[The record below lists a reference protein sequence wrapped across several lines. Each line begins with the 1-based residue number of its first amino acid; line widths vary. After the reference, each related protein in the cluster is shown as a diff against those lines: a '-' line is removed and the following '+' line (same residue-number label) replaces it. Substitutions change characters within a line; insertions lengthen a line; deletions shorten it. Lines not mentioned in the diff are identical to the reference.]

1 MARTV
6 IRRRAGPAIRVALAA
21 SECYARSR
29 ADGPLA
35 AGVPR
40 HFVPPLLAMKPSSS
54 VQVLRIAGWLALAAT
69 TAWVGRVA
77 ERAFRAVEP
86 ASPVVLRADVPYR
99 LAGDSPLLLDV
110 YLPPGRGERR
120 PDAVGRP
127 AILLVHGGS
136 WVGGT
141 RRLLR
146 PGPGNPRP
154 MAIQLAE
161 SGFVVV
167 APDYRLARPGRASW
181 PSALDDLRE
190 AVRWARHRADELGI
204 DPDRIAAAGQ
214 SAGGHLAMLLGTTR
228 PAEDAEAPAS
238 RVRAVVSL
246 SGPTDLVRLPSDR
259 VRHLAHEPAAV
270 FLGRDPV
277 DSAGP
282 ARAASPVHRIHEAT
296 APMLMIHGTHDA
308 WVPIVQAERLDAA
321 LEKAGIAHRLIRV
334 EGARH
339 GFDVDVRDPEVPGPL
354 PRRLLPEILA
364 FLEACG
370 MLPEG
375 ELP

>member
-1 MARTV
+1 
-6 IRRRAGPAIRVALAA
+6 
-21 SECYARSR
+21 
-29 ADGPLA
+29 
-35 AGVPR
+35 
-40 HFVPPLLAMKPSSS
+40 MKPSRP

-99 LAGDSPLLLDV
+99 LVGGSPLLLDV
-110 YLPPGRGERR
+110 YLPPGRSERR

-127 AILLVHGGS
+127 AILLIHGGS
-136 WVGGT
+136 WIGGT

-161 SGFVVV
+161 SGFVVI
-167 APDYRLARPGRASW
+167 APDYHLARPGRAAW
-181 PSALDDLRE
+181 LMALYDICAAVAWIRRHAEDLD
-190 AVRWARHRADELGI
+190 V
-204 DPDRIAAAGQ
+204 DPERIAAIGQ
-214 SAGGHLAMLLGTTR
+214 SAGGHLALFLATLLPDDDHPVR
-228 PAEDAEAPAS
+228 PTG
-238 RVRAVVSL
+238 VRAVVSF
-246 SGPTDLVRLPSDR
+246 SGPTDLVRLPSER
-259 VRHLAHEPAAV
+259 VRHLAHEPVEV
-270 FLGRDPV
+270 FLGRDDPG
-277 DSAGP
+277 A
-282 ARAASPVHRIHEAT
+282 ARVASPVHRIHRET
-296 APMLMIHGTHDA
+296 VPMLLIHGTHDA
-308 WVPIVQAERLDAA
+308 WVPIAQAERLDAA

-375 ELP
+375 KSP

>member
-1 MARTV
+1 
-6 IRRRAGPAIRVALAA
+6 
-21 SECYARSR
+21 
-29 ADGPLA
+29 
-35 AGVPR
+35 
-40 HFVPPLLAMKPSSS
+40 MKPSRP
-54 VQVLRIAGWLALAAT
+54 VQVLRIAAWVALAAT

-77 ERAFRAVEP
+77 ERVFRAIEP
-86 ASPVVLRADVPYR
+86 ASTVVLRADVPYR
-99 LAGDSPLLLDV
+99 LAGGSPLLVDI
-110 YLPPGRGERR
+110 YLPPRRGERR

-161 SGFVVV
+161 SGFVVL
-167 APDYRLARPGRASW
+167 AADYRLARPGRTSW

-190 AVRWARHRADELGI
+190 AVRWARRHADELGI
-204 DPDRIAAAGQ
+204 NADRIAAAGQ
-214 SAGGHLAMLLGTTR
+214 SAGGHLAMLLGTIR
-228 PAEDAEAPAS
+228 PADDADAPPS

-246 SGPTDLVRLPSDR
+246 SGPTDLARLPGDR
-259 VRHLAHEPAAV
+259 RRRLAHEPAAV

-277 DSAGP
+277 APAGP

-296 APMLMIHGTHDA
+296 APMLMIHGTRDG
-308 WVPIVQAERLDAA
+308 WVPIAQAERLDAV
-321 LEKAGIAHRLIRV
+321 LQQAGIAHRLIRV

-354 PRRLLPEILA
+354 PRRLLPGILA